1 MLSFGNELY
10 VRSEPNG
17 ITVYEKKTNLYKFY
31 KNISMECLQSFSTAA
46 QVRAYLEPM
55 QQRIS
60 RDIVFGAPFHVNWLI
75 EETCNMDCIYCFAH
89 DKMNR
94 HRAKEAIRRTA
105 EHILSLGIL
114 NVGLSGGEPT
124 MNPYLAEVL
133 KILDGRCSINLDTNG
148 TLPCLRDMSVLLKH
162 ANVLVRVTLDAVDD
176 DTLRRLRPA
185 KSAFIQLPAIRQNI
199 TAMLAHGVPLM
210 VHTVVTQYNLN
221 RLAGIA
227 EELVRLG
234 VQRWHLYGVN
244 YSEKCKDIYDQIK
257 VTQEELVKAYMA
269 VKNAYG
275 DKIEMSVYFDEGSY
289 SANSVLLVD
298 SDGRFYLDSIRN
310 GIHYIGTDPTSPS
323 AEEICAAMDIP
334 LHCKGYL
341 WTPDCL

>member
-1 MLSFGNELY
+1 MAFFN
-10 VRSEPNG
+10 
-17 ITVYEKKTNLYKFY
+17 
-31 KNISMECLQSFSTAA
+31 A
-46 QVRAYLEPM
+46 Q
-55 QQRIS
+55 
-60 RDIVFGAPFHVNWLI
+60 
-75 EETCNMDCIYCFAH
+75 
-89 DKMNR
+89 
-94 HRAKEAIRRTA
+94 
-105 EHILSLGIL
+105 HIGKLHNTHSL
-114 NVGLSGGEPT
+114 
-124 MNPYLAEVL
+124 
-133 KILDGRCSINLDTNG
+133 
-148 TLPCLRDMSVLLKH
+148 MSVLLKH

-323 AEEICAAMDIP
+323 AEEIRAAMDVP